1 MNPQLLL
8 FIIKLILGG
17 LVSFLSIMIMSKTR
31 EVYWMMLV
39 IGFLTSYAAL
49 LYDIIVELGLFAT
62 PKLCLLG
69 IPVPTLIFAIVPSF
83 FFILAFFFR
92 LLKK

>member
-49 LYDIIVELGLFAT
+49 LYDLIVELGLFAT
-62 PKLCLLG
+62 PKLCLLSF
-69 IPVPTLIFAIVPSF
+69 IMIF
-83 FFILAFFFR
+83 LY
-92 LLKK
+92 

>member
-8 FIIKLILGG
+8 FIIKLVLGG

-39 IGFLTSYAAL
+39 IGFLSSYAAL
-49 LYDIIVELGLFAT
+49 LYDLMIELGIFAT
-62 PKLCLLG
+62 PHTYLLG
-69 IPVPTLIFAIVPSF
+69 IPVPTLIFAIVPSI
-83 FFILAFFFR
+83 FFILAFFLR

>member
-49 LYDIIVELGLFAT
+49 LYDLIVELGLFAT

-69 IPVPTLIFAIVPSF
+69 IPVPTLFFAIVPSF

>member
-49 LYDIIVELGLFAT
+49 LYDLIVELGLFAT

-69 IPVPTLIFAIVPSF
+69 IPVPTFIFAIVPSF

>member
-39 IGFLTSYAAL
+39 IGFLTSYASL
-49 LYDIIVELGLFAT
+49 LYDLIVELGLFAT
-62 PKLCLLG
+62 PKFCLLG